1 MIDEL
6 YTNLYK
12 RITKN
17 ICRNHYL
24 WEELHSEAILIIVEK
39 NFNLSEIRNMKHF
52 FSAIVWKTWH
62 SNKFK
67 KNFMRDHVQY
77 IDNYKCDVLVEEQQ
91 EIDFTSIIKFLEQP
105 PATENDYYEQNLFKL
120 YLDSGDA
127 IKLSNK
133 TKIPYRTVVNDIKE
147 IKEKLKRKHNDQNS
161 H

>member
-105 PATENDYYEQNLFKL
+105 PETENDYYVLV
-120 YLDSGDA
+120 Y
-127 IKLSNK
+127 
-133 TKIPYRTVVNDIKE
+133 YRNPRERYDRLIATGNTNTLNRVVY
-147 IKEKLKRKHNDQNS
+147 
-161 H
+161 

>member
-1 MIDEL
+1 
-6 YTNLYK
+6 
-12 RITKN
+12 
-17 ICRNHYL
+17 
-24 WEELHSEAILIIVEK
+24 
-39 NFNLSEIRNMKHF
+39 
-52 FSAIVWKTWH
+52 
-62 SNKFK
+62 
-67 KNFMRDHVQY
+67 MRDHVQY

-120 YLDSGDA
+120 YLESGDA
-127 IKLSNK
+127 IKLSTK

>member
-1 MIDEL
+1 
-6 YTNLYK
+6 
-12 RITKN
+12 
-17 ICRNHYL
+17 
-24 WEELHSEAILIIVEK
+24 
-39 NFNLSEIRNMKHF
+39 
-52 FSAIVWKTWH
+52 
-62 SNKFK
+62 
-67 KNFMRDHVQY
+67 MRDHVQY

-105 PATENDYYEQNLFKL
+105 PETENDYYEQNLFKL

-127 IKLSNK
+127 TKLSNK

>member
-1 MIDEL
+1 
-6 YTNLYK
+6 
-12 RITKN
+12 
-17 ICRNHYL
+17 
-24 WEELHSEAILIIVEK
+24 
-39 NFNLSEIRNMKHF
+39 
-52 FSAIVWKTWH
+52 
-62 SNKFK
+62 
-67 KNFMRDHVQY
+67 MRDHVQY

-120 YLDSGDA
+120 YLYSGDA